1 MYLYIDTYIHLN
13 KIPLYLYAC
22 VLFKMSDFIVLI
34 LVTYTQAPSSFFK
47 EECFAHS
54 LLYYY

>member
-34 LVTYTQAPSSFFK
+34 LVTFTVALPIF
-47 EECFAHS
+47 
-54 LLYYY
+54 